1 MGAREMLRACAA
13 CVAVLLAG
21 CATAD
26 EKDVASK
33 PIEAVF
39 LCGDDI
45 ARTQFEAD
53 KMTLTLGPARYVLYR
68 APSGSGARY
77 TGKSASG
84 PVEFWNKGREARLT
98 IGGQTLPTCQQHGYT
113 R

>member
-1 MGAREMLRACAA
+1 MGPREKLRAVALGATAMLAA
-13 CVAVLLAG
+13 CG
-21 CATAD
+21 TSE
-26 EKDVASK
+26 EKDVPSK

-45 ARTQFEAD
+45 ARTQFEAE

-77 TGKSASG
+77 TGLSASG